1 MSEGPGQ
8 WRGEGATRTNKVTK
22 HTHWKKKKKRARM
35 KETVKD
41 GNEREGERE
50 RGSFLSFQRNIYKA
64 MENEII
70 QMDGSIFFFSR
81 THRRDFVGSFGF
93 FSLSILPF
101 WTKEQKIKRE
111 RRREETEK

>member
-1 MSEGPGQ
+1 MAR
-8 WRGEGATRTNKVTK
+8 RGGDTNKQGDKTY
-22 HTHWKKKKKRARM
+22 TLEEEKKRARM

-41 GNEREGERE
+41 GNERERERE
-50 RGSFLSFQRNIYKA
+50 REVPFCLFKEIYIRPWKTRLYRW
-64 MENEII
+64 MV
-70 QMDGSIFFFSR
+70 QFFFFSR

>member
-1 MSEGPGQ
+1 M
-8 WRGEGATRTNKVTK
+8 
-22 HTHWKKKKKRARM
+22 
-35 KETVKD
+35 
-41 GNEREGERE
+41 
-50 RGSFLSFQRNIYKA
+50 SFQRNIYKA

-70 QMDGSIFFFSR
+70 QMDGSIFFSR